1 MVAVGLP
8 APAGALGGGTSRRRR
23 SVRLRPGRSLILLL
37 AGIYFAGPLAA
48 AFWFSVHNADGIN
61 WHAYTQM
68 FSAEGFTS
76 ALALSFELAAVAV
89 VVTIALML
97 PTMLLVQ
104 LRFPR
109 LRGLVE
115 ILSLFPLVIPPV
127 VLVVGVGRVISWGNS
142 GDQSGLK
149 GQFFNQL
156 LNSHPPFILALEYV
170 ILALPFTHRAIDA
183 GLRAADVTTLVEA
196 ARNLGASW
204 PTVVLRVILPTLRT
218 ALLNA
223 AFLAFA
229 LSFGEFT
236 IASILQYQPFAVWL
250 LQFNGADG
258 QLTVALSL
266 MSLLLTWG
274 LLLALT
280 AVAGRD
286 PSARKAST

>member
-1 MVAVGLP
+1 MAAIGLP
-8 APAGALGGGTSRRRR
+8 QPAPLRPRR
-23 SVRLRPGRSLILLL
+23 SRQVRPGRAVVLLVAAL
-37 AGIYFAGPLAA
+37 YFLGPLAA
-48 AFWFSVHNADGIN
+48 AFWFSVEDSKGIS

-68 FSAEGFTS
+68 FSAQGFTS

-104 LRFPR
+104 LRFAR

-115 ILSLFPLVIPPV
+115 TLSLFPLVIPPV
-127 VLVVGVGRVISWGNS
+127 VLVVGVGRVLAWGSS
-142 GDQSGLK
+142 GDQGGLK
-149 GQFFNQL
+149 GQVFNQL
-156 LNSHPPFILALEYV
+156 LNSHPPFILAFEYV
-170 ILALPFTHRAIDA
+170 ILALPFTYRAIDA
-183 GLRAADVTTLVEA
+183 GLRGADVTTLVEA
-196 ARNLGASW
+196 ARNLGAGW
-204 PTVVLRVILPTLRT
+204 PTVVLRVVLPTLRT
-218 ALLNA
+218 AMLSA
-223 AFLAFA
+223 AFLTFA

-274 LLLALT
+274 LLLILT

-286 PSARKAST
+286 PSARKAQE

>member
-8 APAGALGGGTSRRRR
+8 PAVSTGPRRARTM
-23 SVRLRPGRSLILLL
+23 RPGRAAVLLVS
-37 AGIYFAGPLAA
+37 AVYFLGPLAA
-48 AFWFSVHNADGIN
+48 AFWFSVKNTGGITL
-61 WHAYTQM
+61 HAYTQM
-68 FSAEGFTS
+68 FSAPGFAA
-76 ALALSFELAAVAV
+76 ALTLSFELAGIAV

-97 PTMLLVQ
+97 PTMLLGQ

-109 LRGLVE
+109 VTGLVE
-115 ILSLFPLVIPPV
+115 TLSLFPLVIPPV
-127 VLVVGVGRVISWGNS
+127 VLVVGVGKVLSWGSS

-149 GQFFNQL
+149 GQVFNQL
-156 LNSHPPFILALEYV
+156 LNSHPPFVLALEYV
-170 ILALPFTHRAIDA
+170 ILALPFTYRAIAA
-183 GLRAADVTTLVEA
+183 GLRGVDVRTLVEA
-196 ARNLGASW
+196 AQNLGAAW
-204 PTVVLRVILPTLRT
+204 PTVVLRVVLPTLRT
-218 ALLNA
+218 SLLNA
-223 AFLAFA
+223 AFLTFA

-274 LLLALT
+274 LLLLLT

-286 PSARKAST
+286 PSARRTQA

>member
-1 MVAVGLP
+1 MAAVGLP
-8 APAGALGGGTSRRRR
+8 QPAALRPRR
-23 SVRLRPGRSLILLL
+23 SRQLRPGRALVLLVAAL
-37 AGIYFAGPLAA
+37 YFLGPLAA
-48 AFWFSVHNADGIN
+48 AFWFSVKDSGGIH

-68 FSAEGFTS
+68 FSAQGFTS

-104 LRFPR
+104 LRFAR

-115 ILSLFPLVIPPV
+115 TLSLFPLVIPPV
-127 VLVVGVGRVISWGNS
+127 VLVVGVGRVLAWGSS

-149 GQFFNQL
+149 GQVFNQL
-156 LNSHPPFILALEYV
+156 LNSHPPFILAFEYV
-170 ILALPFTHRAIDA
+170 ILALPFTYRAIDA
-183 GLRAADVTTLVEA
+183 GLRGADVTTLVEA
-196 ARNLGASW
+196 ARNLGAGW
-204 PTVVLRVILPTLRT
+204 PTVVLRVVLPTLRT
-218 ALLNA
+218 AMLSA
-223 AFLAFA
+223 AFLTFA

-274 LLLALT
+274 LLLVLT
-280 AVAGRD
+280 AFAGRD
-286 PSARKAST
+286 PSARTAAE

>member
-1 MVAVGLP
+1 MAAVGLP
-8 APAGALGGGTSRRRR
+8 QPAALRPRR
-23 SVRLRPGRSLILLL
+23 SQQVRPGRAAVLFVAAL
-37 AGIYFAGPLAA
+37 YFLGPLAA
-48 AFWFSVHNADGIN
+48 AFWFSVKDSGGIT

-68 FSAEGFTS
+68 FSAQGFTS

-104 LRFPR
+104 LRFAR

-115 ILSLFPLVIPPV
+115 TLSLFPLVIPPV
-127 VLVVGVGRVISWGNS
+127 VLVVGVGRVLAWGSS
-142 GDQSGLK
+142 GDQGGLK
-149 GQFFNQL
+149 GQVFNQL
-156 LNSHPPFILALEYV
+156 LNSHPPFILAFEYV
-170 ILALPFTHRAIDA
+170 ILALPFTYRAIDA
-183 GLRAADVTTLVEA
+183 GLRGADVTTLVEA
-196 ARNLGASW
+196 ARNLGAGW
-204 PTVVLRVILPTLRT
+204 PTVVLRVVLPTLRT
-218 ALLNA
+218 AMLSA
-223 AFLAFA
+223 AFLTFA

-274 LLLALT
+274 LLLILT

-286 PSARKAST
+286 PSARKAQQ

>member
-1 MVAVGLP
+1 MAAIGLP
-8 APAGALGGGTSRRRR
+8 QPAALRPRR
-23 SVRLRPGRSLILLL
+23 SRQVRPGRAVVLLVAAL
-37 AGIYFAGPLAA
+37 YFLGPLAA
-48 AFWFSVHNADGIN
+48 AFWFSVKDSGGIT

-68 FSAEGFTS
+68 FSAQGFTA

-89 VVTIALML
+89 VVTIGLML

-104 LRFPR
+104 LRFAR

-115 ILSLFPLVIPPV
+115 TLSLFPLVIPPV
-127 VLVVGVGRVISWGNS
+127 VLVVGVGRVLAWGSS
-142 GDQSGLK
+142 GDQGGLK
-149 GQFFNQL
+149 GQVFNQL
-156 LNSHPPFILALEYV
+156 LNSHPPFILAFEYV
-170 ILALPFTHRAIDA
+170 ILALPFTYRAIDA
-183 GLRAADVTTLVEA
+183 GLRGADVTTLVEA
-196 ARNLGASW
+196 ARNLGAGW
-204 PTVVLRVILPTLRT
+204 PTVVLRVVLPTLRT
-218 ALLNA
+218 SLLNA
-223 AFLAFA
+223 AFLTFA

-274 LLLALT
+274 LLLILT

-286 PSARKAST
+286 PSARKAQE

>member
-1 MVAVGLP
+1 MAAIGLP
-8 APAGALGGGTSRRRR
+8 QPASLRPRR
-23 SVRLRPGRSLILLL
+23 SRQVRPGRAVVLLVAAL
-37 AGIYFAGPLAA
+37 YFLGPLAA
-48 AFWFSVHNADGIN
+48 AFWFSVKDSGGIT

-68 FSAEGFTS
+68 FSAQGFTS

-104 LRFPR
+104 LRFAR

-115 ILSLFPLVIPPV
+115 TLSLFPLVIPPV
-127 VLVVGVGRVISWGNS
+127 VLVVGVGRVLAWGSS
-142 GDQSGLK
+142 GDQGGLK
-149 GQFFNQL
+149 GQIFNQL
-156 LNSHPPFILALEYV
+156 LNSHPPFILAFEYV
-170 ILALPFTHRAIDA
+170 ILALPFTYRAIDA
-183 GLRAADVTTLVEA
+183 GLRGGDVTTLVEA
-196 ARNLGASW
+196 ARNLGAGW
-204 PTVVLRVILPTLRT
+204 PTVVLRVVLPTLRT
-218 ALLNA
+218 AMLSA
-223 AFLAFA
+223 AFLTFA

-274 LLLALT
+274 LLLILT
-280 AVAGRD
+280 AAAGRD
-286 PSARKAST
+286 PSARQSPE

>member
-8 APAGALGGGTSRRRR
+8 PAVITGPRRARTM
-23 SVRLRPGRSLILLL
+23 RPGRAAVLLVS
-37 AGIYFAGPLAA
+37 AVYFLGPLVA
-48 AFWFSVHNADGIN
+48 AFWFSVKNTGGITL
-61 WHAYTQM
+61 HAYTQM
-68 FSAEGFTS
+68 FSAPGFTA
-76 ALALSFELAAVAV
+76 ALTLSFELAGIAV

-109 LRGLVE
+109 VTGLVE
-115 ILSLFPLVIPPV
+115 TLSLFPLVIPPV
-127 VLVVGVGRVISWGNS
+127 VLVVGVGKVLSWGSS

-149 GQFFNQL
+149 GQVFNQL
-156 LNSHPPFILALEYV
+156 LNSHPPFVLAFEYV
-170 ILALPFTHRAIDA
+170 ILALPFTYRAIAA
-183 GLRAADVTTLVEA
+183 GLRGADVRTLVEA
-196 ARNLGASW
+196 AQNLGASW
-204 PTVVLRVILPTLRT
+204 PAVVLRVVLPTMRT
-218 ALLNA
+218 SLLNA
-223 AFLAFA
+223 AFLTFA

-274 LLLALT
+274 LLLLLT

-286 PSARKAST
+286 PSARRTQA

>member
-8 APAGALGGGTSRRRR
+8 PATLAGPSRPRRAR
-23 SVRLRPGRSLILLL
+23 SVRPGRGAVLVV
-37 AGIYFAGPLAA
+37 AAIYFLGPLAA
-48 AFWFSVHNADGIN
+48 AFWFSVKDTGGIT

-68 FSAEGFTS
+68 FSAQGFTA
-76 ALALSFELAAVAV
+76 ALTLSFELAAVAV

-109 LRGLVE
+109 VAGLVE
-115 ILSLFPLVIPPV
+115 ILSLFPLVTPPV
-127 VLVVGVGRVISWGNS
+127 VLVVGVGKVLSWGSS

-149 GQFFNQL
+149 GEVFNQL
-156 LNSHPPFILALEYV
+156 LNSHPPFVLALEYV
-170 ILALPFTHRAIDA
+170 ILALPFTYRAIAA
-183 GLRAADVTTLVEA
+183 GLRGADVRTLVEA
-196 ARNLGASW
+196 AQNLGASW
-204 PTVVLRVILPTLRT
+204 PTVVLRVVLPTLRT
-218 ALLNA
+218 SLLNA
-223 AFLAFA
+223 AFLTFA

-274 LLLALT
+274 LLLLLT

-286 PSARKAST
+286 PSARRAQA

>member
-8 APAGALGGGTSRRRR
+8 PAVITGPGRPRRART
-23 SVRLRPGRSLILLL
+23 VRPGRAAVLLVS
-37 AGIYFAGPLAA
+37 AVYFLGPLAA
-48 AFWFSVHNADGIN
+48 AFWFSVKNTGGIT

-68 FSAEGFTS
+68 FSAPGFAA
-76 ALALSFELAAVAV
+76 ALTLSFELAGIAV

-109 LRGLVE
+109 VTGLVE
-115 ILSLFPLVIPPV
+115 TLSLFPLVIPPV
-127 VLVVGVGRVISWGNS
+127 VLVVGVGKVLSWGSS

-149 GQFFNQL
+149 GQVFNQL
-156 LNSHPPFILALEYV
+156 LNSHPPFVLALEYV
-170 ILALPFTHRAIDA
+170 ILALPFTYRAIAA
-183 GLRAADVTTLVEA
+183 GLRGADVRTLVEA
-196 ARNLGASW
+196 AQNLGASW
-204 PTVVLRVILPTLRT
+204 PTVVLRVVLPTLRT
-218 ALLNA
+218 SLLNA
-223 AFLAFA
+223 AFLTFA

-274 LLLALT
+274 LLLLLT

-286 PSARKAST
+286 PSARRTQA

>member
-8 APAGALGGGTSRRRR
+8 PAVITGPRRARTM
-23 SVRLRPGRSLILLL
+23 RPGRAAVLLVS
-37 AGIYFAGPLAA
+37 AVYFLGPLVA
-48 AFWFSVHNADGIN
+48 AFWFSVKNTGGITL
-61 WHAYTQM
+61 HAYTQM
-68 FSAEGFTS
+68 FSAPGFTA
-76 ALALSFELAAVAV
+76 ALTLSFELAGIAV

-109 LRGLVE
+109 VTGLVE
-115 ILSLFPLVIPPV
+115 TLSLFPLVIPPV
-127 VLVVGVGRVISWGNS
+127 VLVVGVGQVLSWGSS

-149 GQFFNQL
+149 GQVFNQL
-156 LNSHPPFILALEYV
+156 LNSHPPFVLAFEYV
-170 ILALPFTHRAIDA
+170 ILALPFTYRAIAA
-183 GLRAADVTTLVEA
+183 GLRGADVRTLVEA
-196 ARNLGASW
+196 AQNLGASW
-204 PTVVLRVILPTLRT
+204 PAVVLRVVLPTMRT
-218 ALLNA
+218 SLLNA
-223 AFLAFA
+223 AFLTFA

-274 LLLALT
+274 LLLLLT

-286 PSARKAST
+286 PSARRTQA

>member
-8 APAGALGGGTSRRRR
+8 PAVSTGPRRAGTM
-23 SVRLRPGRSLILLL
+23 RPGRAAVLLVS
-37 AGIYFAGPLAA
+37 AVYFLGPLVA
-48 AFWFSVHNADGIN
+48 AFWFSVKNTGGITL
-61 WHAYTQM
+61 HAYTQM
-68 FSAEGFTS
+68 FSAPGFTA
-76 ALALSFELAAVAV
+76 ALTLSFELAGIAV

-109 LRGLVE
+109 VTGLVE
-115 ILSLFPLVIPPV
+115 TLSLFPLVIPPV
-127 VLVVGVGRVISWGNS
+127 VLVVGVGKVLSWGSS

-149 GQFFNQL
+149 GQVFNQL
-156 LNSHPPFILALEYV
+156 LNSHPPFVLAFEYV
-170 ILALPFTHRAIDA
+170 ILALPFTYRAIAA
-183 GLRAADVTTLVEA
+183 GLRGADVRTLVEA
-196 ARNLGASW
+196 AQNLGASW
-204 PTVVLRVILPTLRT
+204 PAVVLRVVLPTMRT
-218 ALLNA
+218 SLLNA
-223 AFLAFA
+223 AFLTFA

-274 LLLALT
+274 LLLLLT

-286 PSARKAST
+286 PSARRTQA

>member
-1 MVAVGLP
+1 MAAVGLP
-8 APAGALGGGTSRRRR
+8 QAALGPG
-23 SVRLRPGRSLILLL
+23 RLRLMRPGRAVVLLVAAL
-37 AGIYFAGPLAA
+37 YFLGPLAA
-48 AFWFSVHNADGIN
+48 AFWFSVKDSGGIT

-68 FSAEGFTS
+68 FSAQGFTS

-104 LRFPR
+104 LRFAR

-115 ILSLFPLVIPPV
+115 TLSLFPLVIPPV
-127 VLVVGVGRVISWGNS
+127 VLVVGVGRVLAWGSS
-142 GDQSGLK
+142 GDQGGLK
-149 GQFFNQL
+149 GQLFNQL
-156 LNSHPPFILALEYV
+156 LNSHPPFILAFEYV
-170 ILALPFTHRAIDA
+170 ILALPFTYRAIDA
-183 GLRAADVTTLVEA
+183 GLRGADVATLVEA
-196 ARNLGASW
+196 ARNLGAGW
-204 PTVVLRVILPTLRT
+204 PTVVLRVVLPTLRT
-218 ALLNA
+218 AMLSA
-223 AFLAFA
+223 AFLTFA

-274 LLLALT
+274 LLLILT

-286 PSARKAST
+286 PSARKAQQ